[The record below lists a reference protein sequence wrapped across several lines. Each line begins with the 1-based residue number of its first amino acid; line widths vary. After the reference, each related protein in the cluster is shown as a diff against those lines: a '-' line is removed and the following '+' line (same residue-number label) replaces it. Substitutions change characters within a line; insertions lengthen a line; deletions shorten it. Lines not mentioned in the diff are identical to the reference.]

1 MNTVLTGQETV
12 AATGRATAV
21 PQAGRRRLL
30 SRKWR
35 RALVAYAFLL
45 LPVGFYA
52 VFMIL
57 PWIQTIVPSFY
68 NWDGIGTK
76 TGAGFSN
83 FAHVFSDPQLRV
95 AVVPAFELMLYF
107 CVIPIVSALFL
118 TSLITGPR
126 RPHLDIYAGSAVP
139 APGVAGG
146 GCGGD
151 LAVDVW

>member
-1 MNTVLTGQETV
+1 MSTVLTGQETV
-12 AATGRATAV
+12 PSTGRATAAA
-21 PQAGRRRLL
+21 QSGRRRRL

-57 PWIQTIVPSFY
+57 PWAQTIVLSFY

-83 FAHVFSDPQLRV
+83 FAHVF
-95 AVVPAFELMLYF
+95 
-107 CVIPIVSALFL
+107 
-118 TSLITGPR
+118 
-126 RPHLDIYAGSAVP
+126 
-139 APGVAGG
+139 
-146 GCGGD
+146 
-151 LAVDVW
+151 